1 MRSTIIICQE
11 CSTRNHY
18 AARMCAKCGNGLQP
32 EIEKEINLK
41 GCRFCRIKK
50 GEPKGAYSCEN
61 CRIKIEHDIL
71 HLPLEWKGDKN
82 ATIMGMFLSRNL
94 YASAAV
100 LRHVMKDTHKE
111 FPITRDQY
119 IFFIDKVKG
128 RSHYDQS

>member
-1 MRSTIIICQE
+1 
-11 CSTRNHY
+11 
-18 AARMCAKCGNGLQP
+18 MCARCGNGLQP
-32 EIEKEINLK
+32 KIEKEINNRR
-41 GCRFCRIKK
+41 CRFCHIKD

-71 HLPLEWKGDKN
+71 HPSFEWKGDKN
-82 ATIMGMFLSRNL
+82 ATIMGMFLSQNL
-94 YASAAV
+94 SASAAT
-100 LRHVMKDTHKE
+100 LRNVMKDTHKK